1 MAVTTLVEVVKS
13 GGGDL
18 EKRELSKSDM
28 GRGSCV
34 FVFRSSSSNEQRGRT
49 VRVREKKAGRNTRS
63 GKKEE
68 RQYQQKVDPVCQQRR
83 PSVSESMSG
92 KRKKEFLPV
101 LVAFSPAKLVSLS
114 IFSGCL

>member
-49 VRVREKKAGRNTRS
+49 VRVRKKRQEEKQEG
-63 GKKEE
+63 
-68 RQYQQKVDPVCQQRR
+68 
-83 PSVSESMSG
+83 G
-92 KRKKEFLPV
+92 KRKKDNISRRSIL
-101 LVAFSPAKLVSLS
+101 SVSS
-114 IFSGCL
+114 EGPR